1 MVGEIFIGKL
11 LKQFIFSKFAVFAF
25 ASGLPTA
32 WRAIAHRPVT
42 GIFGEAPDLSL
53 LRRPEMPRA
62 PRVPFARRIL

>member
-25 ASGLPTA
+25 ATA